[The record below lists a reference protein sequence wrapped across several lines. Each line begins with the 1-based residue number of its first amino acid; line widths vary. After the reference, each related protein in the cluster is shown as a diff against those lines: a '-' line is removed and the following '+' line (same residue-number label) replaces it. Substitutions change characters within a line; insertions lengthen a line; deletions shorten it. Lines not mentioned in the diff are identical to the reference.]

1 MRCSRRGLWGA
12 VVPANNC
19 LCGSVA
25 KKIGVGGL
33 EVAVHPCGQPSRK
46 RANGGIQH
54 GEDQLVP
61 LVRLWV
67 CSSNICPQWAL
78 TIMVASSPVSS
89 KLWF

>member
-1 MRCSRRGLWGA
+1 MMRCSHRGLWGA

-33 EVAVHPCGQPSRK
+33 EVAVHPCGQPSRI

-54 GEDQLVP
+54 GEDQLGP
-61 LVRLWV
+61 LF
-67 CSSNICPQWAL
+67 
-78 TIMVASSPVSS
+78 ASGSAHRISVHNG
-89 KLWF
+89 L